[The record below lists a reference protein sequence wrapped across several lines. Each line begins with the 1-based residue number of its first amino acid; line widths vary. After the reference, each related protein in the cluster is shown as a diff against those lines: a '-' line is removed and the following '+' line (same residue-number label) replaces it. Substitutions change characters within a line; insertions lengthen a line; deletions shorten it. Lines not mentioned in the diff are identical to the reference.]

1 MPLHGHCGTIP
12 LYFCGGK
19 MREQS
24 DQQLKEIIARE
35 IAANGGIRFSRFMEL
50 CLYHPESGYYMKDR
64 TRIGKKGDFF
74 TSSSVHSLFGALIA
88 RQLDQMWQLLG
99 CESFTL
105 VEQGAG
111 EGHLAK
117 DILDSVRHEHPDF
130 YRRLNYRIV
139 EVSPD
144 NRQRQSANLSSH
156 ADIISWSTFEELE
169 PVTGC
174 FLSNELVD
182 AFPVHLA
189 EKRDGAYFEVYV
201 SNTDAGF
208 GEQLRPD
215 DGRLETH
222 FSWLGSSPCEGNRG
236 EANLAA
242 VDWIRQV
249 SDRLEKGFVLSVDY
263 GYPAEELYAPF
274 RRNGTLMCY
283 HRHSSNE
290 DPYQLVGE
298 QDITAHVDFT
308 ALQKAG
314 LERGLHT
321 LYFDV
326 QYRFLMA
333 LGFIEQLMQ
342 LQAAAKSETEA
353 AALRMTLK
361 NLVMP
366 DEGMGSTFKVLIQGK
381 GVGSPELICQ
391 RRIADIPI
399 PLS

>member
-1 MPLHGHCGTIP
+1 MPDHN
-12 LYFCGGK
+12 
-19 MREQS
+19 S
-24 DQQLKEIIARE
+24 AQLKNLISDLIAE
-35 IAANGGIRFSRFMEL
+35 KDGIDFADFMGH
-50 CLYHPESGYYMKDR
+50 CLYHPAHGYYMKDH
-64 TRIGKKGDFF
+64 TRIGKQGDFF

-88 RQLDQMWQLLG
+88 RQLRQMWDIMG
-99 CESFTL
+99 GGHFTI

-117 DILDSVRHEHPDF
+117 DILDYLKLEEAGF
-130 YRRLNYRIV
+130 YNSLKYQIV

-144 NRQRQSANLSSH
+144 NRNRQAESL
-156 ADIISWSTFEELE
+156 ADHGDIVTWTSLDEL
-169 PVTGC
+169 VKFNGC
-174 FLSNELVD
+174 FLSNELID
-182 AFPVHLA
+182 AFPVHIV
-189 EKRDGAYFEVYV
+189 EKRDGQFSEVYV
-201 SNTDAGF
+201 VNCDQGF
-208 GEQLRPD
+208 GESLRAD
-215 DGRLETH
+215 NGRLRDY
-222 FSWLGSSPCEGNRG
+222 FNWLDAGPCEGNRG
-236 EANLAA
+236 EANLNA
-242 VDWIRQV
+242 VDWMRQV
-249 SDRLEKGFVLSVDY
+249 ASRIGKGFVLTIDY

-283 HRHSSNE
+283 HKHTPND
-290 DPYQLVGE
+290 DPYQHVGQ

-314 LERGLHT
+314 VEEGLDI

-333 LGFIEQLMQ
+333 LGFVEQLMV
-342 LQAAAKSETEA
+342 LQASAENEVEA

-361 NLVMP
+361 NLIMP

-381 GVGSPELICQ
+381 GVECPELLCQ